1 MAAKSPQNQRDD
13 ALALGLARGLSVR
26 GAAKSSGY
34 SKRHA
39 HRRLAD
45 SAFKQRVL
53 ALRTRLVEQAT
64 GLLTAGNCEA
74 ARTLRK
80 LLKDGSSSIELAA
93 AKALLDLGARMRETL
108 ELERRVSDL
117 EQSLKEPDDES

>member
-1 MAAKSPQNQRDD
+1 MAANSRQNQRDD

-34 SKRHA
+34 SERHA
-39 HRRLAD
+39 HRRLA
-45 SAFKQRVL
+45 
-53 ALRTRLVEQAT
+53 
-64 GLLTAGNCEA
+64 AGNCEA

-80 LLKDGSSSIELAA
+80 LLKDGSSSIQLAA